1 MRSYKLLGKMS
12 LNVWHT
18 LLWDNEHVAISIG
31 KAAVVHRDA
40 GGVHMDG
47 KAIFLASTASATNGG
62 EPPNKVNR
70 V

>member
-1 MRSYKLLGKMS
+1 MVLR
-12 LNVWHT
+12 T
-18 LLWDNEHVAISIG
+18 LLWYNEHVTISVG

-47 KAIFLASTASATNGG
+47 KAILLASTASTTNGC
-62 EPPNKVNR
+62 EAPHKVNR